1 VLSEDSWLS
10 SQLSLPCFSFIGST
24 CEEYLDV
31 LELQQLPKSHFVT
44 LKLVTWPTDSLLL
57 SRPTLKPIL
66 QMNKYI
72 FNFNR
77 VEGPIDGDFIRKAEL
92 RDLKNLLTVTENAFT
107 RSRFHR
113 DPRIGGVIGERIKA
127 AWIENNLMYRQ
138 HCETYIYQDVQLKKI
153 LGYVSMIRTKSSISI
168 DLIAVSRESRG
179 KGIGSKLILMCKQL
193 ASISNLDLF
202 VGTQTDNPSNSL
214 YLKLGFV
221 QDSQYFVFHDIDKIG
236 A

>member
-1 VLSEDSWLS
+1 MFSEDSWLS
-10 SQLSLPCFSFIGST
+10 LQLSLPCFSFVGST

-44 LKLVTWPTDSLLL
+44 LKLLTWPTDSLLR

-66 QMNKYI
+66 QMNKYF

-77 VEGPIDGDFIRKAEL
+77 MEGYIDSDFIRKAEVY
-92 RDLKNLLTVTENAFT
+92 DLKHLLTLTDNAFT

-113 DPRIGGVIGERIKA
+113 DPRIGGDIGERIKA
-127 AWIENNLMYRQ
+127 AWIENNLMHRQ
-138 HCETYIYQDVQLKKI
+138 NCETYIYQDVRLKKI
-153 LGYVSMIRTKSSISI
+153 LGYVSIIRTKSSISI
-168 DLIAVSRESRG
+168 DLIAVSRDSRG
-179 KGIGSKLILMCKQL
+179 KGIGSKLILMCIQL
-193 ASISNLDLF
+193 ASLSNLDLF
-202 VGTQTDNPSNSL
+202 VGTQTDNPSNSF